1 MKPSY
6 HIAITSEALQ
16 ERVAPHALQVILA
29 ANVRQDNLDGQLR
42 HPEYHFDNNGLAE
55 GQAYLDGQR
64 DLLVQAVKAGEI
76 RSARQAFGR
85 LTHTAQDFYAHSN
98 YVALWLGHQPSAST
112 AQPEDIDPLNPVVLS
127 DPELRSGHVY
137 YPWEALTFVSFL
149 APLAR
154 LLLPHDAHAWM
165 NLDDPRR
172 GPRFAYAR
180 AAALRR
186 TIYEF
191 QLINSLLS
199 LEEMQCFTGL
209 TQPQVSIPQQPSDIR
224 SIL

>member
-6 HIAITSEALQ
+6 HIAITSQALQ
-16 ERVAPHALQVILA
+16 ERVVPRALQTILT

-64 DLLVQAVKAGEI
+64 DLLVQGVKAGEL

-85 LTHTAQDFYAHSN
+85 LTHAAQDFYAHSN
-98 YVALWLGHQPSAST
+98 YVALWLEHQPSASSV
-112 AQPEDIDPLNPVVLS
+112 QPENIDPLNPVLLS
-127 DPELRSGHVY
+127 DPGLRSGRVY

-154 LLLPHDAHAWM
+154 LLLPRDAHAWM

-191 QLINSLLS
+191 HLLNSLLS
-199 LEEMQCFTGL
+199 PEEMQHFTGL
-209 TQPQVSIPQQPSDIR
+209 PQPQVSTPQQINYTR
-224 SIL
+224 SAL

>member
-6 HIAITSEALQ
+6 HIAITSQALQ
-16 ERVAPHALQVILA
+16 ERVVPHALQTILT

-64 DLLVQAVKAGEI
+64 DLLVQAVKAGEL

-85 LTHTAQDFYAHSN
+85 LTHAAQDFYAHSN
-98 YVALWLGHQPSAST
+98 YVALWLEHQPSASSV
-112 AQPEDIDPLNPVVLS
+112 QPENIDPLNPVLLS
-127 DPELRSGHVY
+127 DPGLRSGRVY

-154 LLLPHDAHAWM
+154 LLLPRDAHAWM

-172 GPRFAYAR
+172 GPHFAYAR

-191 QLINSLLS
+191 QLLNSLLDP
-199 LEEMQCFTGL
+199 EEMQSFTGL
-209 TQPQVSIPQQPSDIR
+209 PQPQVSTPQQLNHTR
-224 SIL
+224 SAL